1 MFKTLKEGKN
11 TAYPRLRLP
20 INTMIWCILDQ
31 HCIFNNNFGKIKQMF
46 TYIARQAILNKNKEL
61 HAYELLFRDGDDN
74 CFPNIPPDEATSKI
88 LTDSHLDLGLE
99 DISAGKPV
107 FINFHQDTLLHHFPT
122 SLDPK
127 KVVIE
132 VVESVE
138 PNAELVQAC
147 KSIKKLGYTIALDDH
162 DFDPKWDVLLPY
174 IDIIKV
180 DIVECDEQALM
191 DNIDKYVESKIK
203 LVAEKIETIQEFETY
218 RDIGFDYFQGY
229 FFAKPEI
236 IKQKK
241 LPTSKLSLIE
251 LITASTS
258 TDFDLEKIN
267 TIIQRDV
274 SLSYKLLRFI
284 NNPLINKYNVISDLR
299 HALNYMGQIEVKKF
313 VALLALANLGDNKP
327 VELIHLSLVR
337 AKFCDLLGQA
347 KSFSN
352 NPPTGFLVGLFSL
365 LDALLD
371 RPMQDIVEKLPIGK
385 DIKAALCGRE
395 NELKQFLDLIRAFE
409 NGHWKNIANI
419 SKQLS
424 LDLKMTQ
431 AFYNESLKWG
441 IIMKQTVSH

>member
-1 MFKTLKEGKN
+1 
-11 TAYPRLRLP
+11 
-20 INTMIWCILDQ
+20 
-31 HCIFNNNFGKIKQMF
+31 MF
-46 TYIARQAILNKNKEL
+46 TYIARQAILNKNREL
-61 HAYELLFRDGDDN
+61 HAYELLFRDGENN

-107 FINFHQDTLLHHFPT
+107 FINFHQDTLLHRFPT

-132 VVESVE
+132 VVETVE
-138 PNAELVQAC
+138 PNVDLVQAC
-147 KSIKKLGYTIALDDH
+147 KNIKELGYTIALDDH

-174 IDIIKV
+174 TDIIKI
-180 DIVECDEQALM
+180 DIVECDEQTLL
-191 DNIDKYVESKIK
+191 DNIGKYVASKIK
-203 LVAEKIETIQEFETY
+203 LVAEKIETVQEFEKY
-218 RDIGFDYFQGY
+218 RDMGFDYFQGY

-251 LITASTS
+251 LIAASTS
-258 TDFDLEKIN
+258 VDFDLNKVSN
-267 TIIQRDV
+267 IIQRDV

-284 NNPLINKYNVISDLR
+284 NNPLVDKYHAITDLR

-313 VALLALANLGDNKP
+313 IALLALANLGDNKP
-327 VELIHLSLVR
+327 IELIHLSLVR

-347 KSFSN
+347 KSLSN

-371 RPMQDIVEKLPIGK
+371 QPMQDIVEKLPIGE
-385 DIKAALCGRE
+385 DIKVALCGHK
-395 NELKQFLDLIRAFE
+395 NELRQFLVLIRAFE
-409 NGHWKNIANI
+409 SGHWKGVANI
-419 SKQLS
+419 SRQLS

-441 IIMKQTVSH
+441 IAMKQSVSS

>member
-1 MFKTLKEGKN
+1 
-11 TAYPRLRLP
+11 
-20 INTMIWCILDQ
+20 
-31 HCIFNNNFGKIKQMF
+31 MF

-61 HAYELLFRDGDDN
+61 YAYELLFRDGENN

-107 FINFHQDTLLHHFPT
+107 FINFHQDTLLHRFPT

-132 VVESVE
+132 VVETVK
-138 PNAELVQAC
+138 PTAELVQAC
-147 KSIKKLGYTIALDDH
+147 ANIKELGYKIALDDH
-162 DFDPKWDVLLPY
+162 DFDPMWDVLLPY
-174 IDIIKV
+174 TDIIKV
-180 DIVECDEQALM
+180 DIVECDEQVLI
-191 DNIDKYVESKIK
+191 DNIGKYLGSNIK
-203 LVAEKIETIQEFETY
+203 LIAEKIETLQEFEKY
-218 RDIGFDYFQGY
+218 RDMGFDYFQGY
-229 FFAKPEI
+229 FFAKPEV

-251 LITASTS
+251 LIAASTS
-258 TDFDLEKIN
+258 EDFDLDKISN
-267 TIIQRDV
+267 IIQRDV

-284 NNPLINKYNVISDLR
+284 NNPLINKYNEISDLR

-313 VALLALANLGDNKP
+313 IALLALANLGDNKP

-337 AKFCDLLGQA
+337 AKFCDLIGQA
-347 KSFSN
+347 KSMN
-352 NPPTGFLVGLFSL
+352 KNPPTGFLVGLFSL

-371 RPMQDIVEKLPIGK
+371 QPMEDIVEKLPIGEN
-385 DIKAALCGRE
+385 IKAALCGRE
-395 NELKQFLDLIRAFE
+395 NELRQFLALIRAFE
-409 NGHWKNIANI
+409 SGYWKGIATI
-419 SKQLS
+419 SSQLS

-441 IIMKQTVSH
+441 VAMRQSVRD